1 MWAASI
7 LTCKK
12 IGLKFPFNYEN
23 KPNSKQREAVRR
35 SVKSVLVLQPEG
47 EDKGMKQHQQDKPEQ
62 VCLYFLPLTNFQQ

>member
-23 KPNSKQREAVRR
+23 KPNSKQREAVRLY
-35 SVKSVLVLQPEG
+35 VKSVLVLQPGGEG
-47 EDKGMKQHQQDKPEQ
+47 
-62 VCLYFLPLTNFQQ
+62 